1 MKNQKFSAA
10 QGRSTIE
17 MLGVL
22 TIMGLLTI
30 FGIFGYTQAMEKLY
44 LNKQAQQVSDL
55 FAGVVAFTTQSAT
68 SKFSSASEMLQ
79 TFVQLGY
86 MPDSMVKSATESD
99 TYLDYFGNSVL
110 PYSSRG
116 TDNVH
121 ILWYFASTE
130 QFVNIAQTL
139 QRFSK
144 NIYFFGFIN
153 GGTIIAYGDRE
164 CGTNGKIC
172 FSAMSMTDLYTQGDK
187 YPTGTAIWVSL
198 YRK

>member
-1 MKNQKFSAA
+1 MKNDQFYA
-10 QGRSTIE
+10 QNGRSTIE

-44 LNKQAQQVSDL
+44 LDKQAQQVSDF
-55 FAGVVAFTTQSAT
+55 FAGMVAFTTTNTNAT
-68 SKFSSASEMLQ
+68 FSSRSEILQ

-86 MPDSMVKSATESD
+86 MPDSMVKSTTESD

-110 PYSSRG
+110 IENFYA
-116 TDNVH
+116 NEEIH
-121 ILWYFASTE
+121 IWWYFASTE
-130 QFVNIAQTL
+130 QFINIAQTL

-144 NIYFFGFIN
+144 NIYLVGIVKS
-153 GGTIIAYGDRE
+153 GGYTICYGDKA
-164 CGTNGKIC
+164 CGSADKPCLSEMTMADWKKEGDQFNG
-172 FSAMSMTDLYTQGDK
+172 SAMLIK
-187 YPTGTAIWVSL
+187 W